1 MASHHHAL
9 DAARLGLSLVAAGHY
24 ATEFPAMAVV
34 AQRLRAALPELEV
47 LVSTRNRDPFTYL

>member
-1 MASHHHAL
+1 
-9 DAARLGLSLVAAGHY
+9 
-24 ATEFPAMAVV
+24 MAVV